1 MRIRFSTYFN
11 SFLLYKIYFWIYT
24 QDVHRRGNSVKAWWQ
39 WGSDFHLRFPAVAL
53 SLTSN
58 THQRRTSLDGDNK
71 EKKVE
76 TIHINKR
83 WRTWYLMGARVK
95 KAMSPS
101 SHSDLFLPGW
111 CSTTNIGFQIR
122 SNQNIELKQITFVAG
137 HKTWLQYL
145 PSIRVM
151 FSL

>member
-1 MRIRFSTYFN
+1 MLAMYNVQYIQEVT
-11 SFLLYKIYFWIYT
+11 L
-24 QDVHRRGNSVKAWWQ
+24 SVKAWWQ

-53 SLTSN
+53 SLSSN

-76 TIHINKR
+76 TIYINKR

-101 SHSDLFLPGW
+101 SHSDLFYLVGVQL
-111 CSTTNIGFQIR
+111 QI
-122 SNQNIELKQITFVAG
+122 LVFK
-137 HKTWLQYL
+137 
-145 PSIRVM
+145 
-151 FSL
+151 